1 MKHPISF
8 QLRSPVLTILAA
20 TVLAGCPT
28 LPKSGPSMR
37 QVGTMPTYTV
47 SRDTA
52 EQSQA
57 ELPKVEIIDL
67 NDAVSMRLAQAHA
80 PQSLA
85 DLADGRTSNPD
96 AVGMG
101 DVLEITLWESPPA
114 VLFGGAINSMGA
126 GSAQVVKLP
135 EQMVGANGT
144 VSVPFLGNVNVRG
157 KMPAQIQQQIV
168 SGLRRKANQP
178 QALVRVVQNNSAN
191 ATVIRAGKS
200 VRMPLTSHR
209 ERVLDAVAAVGGVE
223 SGVQDISLQLTRGQ
237 HVRTV
242 ALERVT
248 TDPSQNIVLRSG
260 DVLTMQSNPLSFTAL
275 GAIGKNQT
283 VNFAAKGM
291 NLSEALGRVGGLL
304 DHRSDARG
312 VFVFRYQPLNSLSAN
327 EQMTWRSQGY
337 ADHMSIPVVYRI
349 NLTEPHSLF
358 WLQRFAMQDKD
369 VIYVA
374 NAPASEM
381 QKFLQLL
388 FSPVVSGVNS
398 IENLTN

>member
-1 MKHPISF
+1 MKHSTFSHLRLPIC
-8 QLRSPVLTILAA
+8 VLLA
-20 TVLAGCPT
+20 TSVLSGCPT
-28 LPKSGPSMR
+28 LPSSGPSLKT
-37 QVGTMPTYTV
+37 VSAMPTQPAV
-47 SRDTA
+47 
-52 EQSQA
+52 EPQPEA

-67 NDAVSMRLAQAHA
+67 NDAVSMRLAQANA
-80 PQSLA
+80 PQSLT
-85 DLADGRTSNPD
+85 DLAGGRANNPD
-96 AVGMG
+96 AIGMG

-126 GSAQVVKLP
+126 GSAQTVKLP

-144 VSVPFLGNVNVRG
+144 VSVPFLGSLNVRG
-157 KMPAQIQQQIV
+157 KTPEQVQQQIIA
-168 SGLRRKANQP
+168 GLRRKANQP

-223 SGVQDISLQLTRGQ
+223 SGVQDISLQLTRGNQ
-237 HVRTV
+237 VRTV
-242 ALERVT
+242 ALERIT
-248 TDPSQNIVLRSG
+248 AEPEQNIVLRSG

-275 GAIGKNQT
+275 GAVSKNQT

-291 NLSEALGRVGGLL
+291 NLSEALGTVGGLL
-304 DHRSDARG
+304 DRRSDARG
-312 VFVFRYQPLNSLSAN
+312 VFVFRYQPLNSLSAD
-327 EQMTWRSQGY
+327 EQITWRNQGY
-337 ADHMSIPVVYRI
+337 VDHMSIPVVYRI
-349 NLTEPHSLF
+349 NLMEPHSLF

-374 NAPASEM
+374 NAPASEL

-398 IENLTN
+398 IESLTN